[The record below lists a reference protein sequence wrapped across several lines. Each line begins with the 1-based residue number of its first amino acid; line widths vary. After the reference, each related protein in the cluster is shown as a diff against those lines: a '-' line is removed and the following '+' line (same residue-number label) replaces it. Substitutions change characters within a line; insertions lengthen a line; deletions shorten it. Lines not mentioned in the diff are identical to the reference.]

1 MLCIGDSLSLKIISL
16 NGAVFFY
23 SDRTPVG
30 VEIRDIEGA
39 VFYGDRFSIGIKRLS
54 AQRVPADYD
63 FRTFFSSKSGKIGIY
78 GRNEFSCRG
87 KN

>member
-1 MLCIGDSLSLKIISL
+1 MESVNHPFCDVIPFVPCCVEGDSLSLKIISL

-39 VFYGDRFSIGIKRLS
+39 VIYGDRGSIGIKR
-54 AQRVPADYD
+54 
-63 FRTFFSSKSGKIGIY
+63 
-78 GRNEFSCRG
+78 
-87 KN
+87 